1 MTFLD
6 DLGLRAA
13 AGLETSVGP
22 FIALAAYRRLF
33 AGEGATREAAILGA
47 LRCAI
52 SLADDEA
59 IKACAE
65 AWRSQPASPINVLGE
80 AGALL
85 RAGRGHAAHWL
96 ASAEVARSRSAHA
109 AYIDAR
115 SREAF
120 SLGSDVPDSFDVIDL
135 WWSVVLQGRASSD
148 ERVAA
153 FAAARFAGLAFARAA
168 REPSY
173 QLPRARLALACENA
187 RDELLETR
195 EARLALL
202 RGKLLA
208 AGRFSRASALS
219 SLESLARLRG
229 SSIAKRAVVI
239 ALGHLDNLPGRIS
252 PVEHDR
258 IVACVKQIEDVE
270 LRDRMVARTKAVE
283 ADSGLP
289 GSLSGSQL
297 FELGRRAEGCGD
309 DLALARSLLAQ
320 GVELLSPQVP
330 VPVAL
335 STLAVLTLHKLSGSA
350 AEPAV
355 AFLDGLLCRTT
366 ALPAFELS
374 AIGLRLLE
382 LGRAAVADRYL
393 EEAVRFREEQAL
405 LLRGQAL
412 RERGYDALRAGHQE
426 DGWRLLSEARVL
438 LRGS

>member
-52 SLADDEA
+52 QLADEEA

-65 AWRSQPASPINVLGE
+65 AWRSQPVSRGNVLAE

-96 ASAEVARSRSAHA
+96 ASAELARSRSAHA

-115 SREAF
+115 SCEVFR
-120 SLGSDVPDSFDVIDL
+120 LGGDHADPFDVIEL
-135 WWSVVLQGRASSD
+135 WWSVVLQAQASSD
-148 ERVAA
+148 ERVTA

-168 REPSY
+168 RDPSY

-208 AGRFSRASALS
+208 AGRFARASALS

-229 SSIAKRAVVI
+229 SSIAERAVVI
-239 ALGHLDNLPGRIS
+239 ALRHLDNLPGRIS
-252 PVEHDR
+252 PVE
-258 IVACVKQIEDVE
+258 
-270 LRDRMVARTKAVE
+270 RDRVAACAKHIEHVAVRE
-283 ADSGLP
+283 RVIALVKDVAAEPSIASSNSP
-289 GSLSGSQL
+289 L
-297 FELGRRAEGCGD
+297 FELGRRAETCVD
-309 DLALARSLLAQ
+309 DPSEAGPLLQQAA
-320 GVELLSPQVP
+320 GLLSPELS

-335 STLAVLTLHKLSGSA
+335 SSLAVLTLHKVVGDA
-350 AEPAV
+350 AEPSV
-355 AFLDGLLCRTT
+355 AFLDAMLCRT
-366 ALPAFELS
+366 AAFPAFELS
-374 AIGLRLLE
+374 AIGLRLLD
-382 LGRAAVADRYL
+382 LGKPTVADRYL
-393 EEAVRFREEQAL
+393 EEAVRLREEKAL

-412 RERGYDALRAGHQE
+412 RERGYSELRSGRDEEA
-426 DGWRLLSEARVL
+426 WRLLSEARVL